1 MADGVFPG
9 LEETLPEPHLVHQEE
24 EGAAPFLDGLV
35 EIGVLERIGPG
46 PAASKIIDRRGD
58 DLHQVRQGLPHPEV
72 QVKGYLRGN
81 HSQLLVAPVKKKEI
95 QMAAVFQGID
105 HGSLAGQVTQPLQIA
120 RVHRDPFEERVQGIA

>member
-24 EGAAPFLDGLV
+24 EGAALFLDGLV
-35 EIGVLERIGPG
+35 EIAILERIGPG
-46 PAASKIIDRRGD
+46 PAAGKIIDRGGD

-72 QVKGYLRGN
+72 QVEGHLRGN
-81 HSQLLVAPVKKKEI
+81 HSQFQVAPVKKEEI

-120 RVHRDPFEERVQGIA
+120 RLHRDPSEERIQGIA